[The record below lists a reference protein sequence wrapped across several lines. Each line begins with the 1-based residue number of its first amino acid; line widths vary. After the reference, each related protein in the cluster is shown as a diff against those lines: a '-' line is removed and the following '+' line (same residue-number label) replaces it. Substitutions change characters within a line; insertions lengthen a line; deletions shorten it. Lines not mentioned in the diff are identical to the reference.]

1 MRWKYDI
8 GSLEVITGPMF
19 AGKSNEIIRILNVN
33 QIAGFKPL
41 SFKPDFDTRWSVN
54 HIVSRTGSKME
65 TINLKDPK
73 DIWNHI
79 KKDTQVIAFDEVHFF
94 DMSIVAEIQKL
105 IEKKYKVIVSG
116 LDMDYLGKP
125 FEVVS
130 QLCCLADKVKKLK
143 AVCMNCHGVANMTYR
158 KVDNNERN
166 LLGDSEYEA
175 RCRNCHKLR

>member
-105 IEKKYKVIVSG
+105 IEKKIQSYSIRTWHG
-116 LDMDYLGKP
+116 L
-125 FEVVS
+125 F
-130 QLCCLADKVKKLK
+130 
-143 AVCMNCHGVANMTYR
+143 R
-158 KVDNNERN
+158 KTFWSCFAIM
-166 LLGDSEYEA
+166 LP
-175 RCRNCHKLR
+175 CW